1 MKAVIEKYCLK
12 NAYDFGSV
20 NPKVVLGLVL
30 RENPEFKKDVP
41 SVLKQIEETVKEI
54 SKLSKE
60 EIKAK
65 LPKELLQEKKKE
77 VKKGPL
83 KELPNAEDGKV
94 IVRIAPSP
102 SGPLHIGHAYGYSLN
117 YEYARMYKGKFIVRI
132 EDTNPSNIYAP
143 GYEMIEE
150 DSRWLTD
157 DNVDKVVIQSSRLGI
172 YYDHAEK
179 LVKMGKAYV
188 CECDADK
195 FREMKAK
202 GKACLC
208 RDLDKKEQALRY
220 AKMFSGYAEGEA
232 VLRLKT
238 DIKHKNPAMRDFSI
252 MRINEHVH
260 PKTGKEQRVWPLMV
274 LSVALDDHL
283 LGITHVLNGKEHLD
297 NIYKEQMIQEY
308 LGWKHPEH
316 KHWGMINFTGFKLS
330 TSKTRIAIEQGEYE
344 GWDDIRLPTLP
355 ALRKRG
361 YQPEAF
367 RKYAIEIGLSLN
379 DKTVAMDEFWKNI
392 NSFNKEIVETK
403 ANRFFFVDNPIEL
416 KVEHAPP
423 EKVSLD
429 LHPDFPDRGQR
440 ELLVKGTI
448 LISQDDLKKLE
459 EGKVHRLMDY
469 CNFEKKGEKFVF
481 ISEELEDF
489 RGAENK
495 GIVMHWLPSESKLKV
510 EVLQQDNE
518 FIKGVG
524 EEAMLNLEEGNIVQL
539 ERRYF
544 ARLVKKEEGK
554 LTFWYLHK

>member
-1 MKAVIEKYCLK
+1 MEKVIEKYCLK

-41 SVLKQIEETVKEI
+41 SVLKQIEETIKEI
-54 SKLSKE
+54 SKLSKK

-65 LPKELLQEKKKE
+65 LPKDLLQEKKKE
-77 VKKGPL
+77 VPKGPL
-83 KELPNAEDGKV
+83 KELPNAKDKKV

-117 YEYARMYKGKFIVRI
+117 YEYAKMYNGKFIVRI

-143 GYEMIEE
+143 GYEMIGE

-179 LVKMGKAYV
+179 LVQMGKAYV

-202 GKACLC
+202 GKACPC
-208 RDLDKKEQALRY
+208 RELGKKEQTLRY
-220 AKMFSGYAEGEA
+220 AKMFNEYAEGEA

-238 DIKHKNPAMRDFSI
+238 DIKHKNPAMRDFPI

-260 PKTGKEQRVWPLMV
+260 PKTGKDSRVWPLMV

-283 LGITHVLNGKEHLD
+283 LGTTHVLNGKEHLD
-297 NIYKEQMIQEY
+297 NIYKEQMIQDF

-379 DKTVAMDEFWKNI
+379 DKTVLMDEFWKNI

-403 ANRFFFVDNPIEL
+403 ANRFFFVDYP
-416 KVEHAPP
+416 VEVRVENAPP

-429 LHPDFPDRGQR
+429 LHPDFPKRGQR
-440 ELLVKGTI
+440 ELLVKGKI
-448 LISQDDLKKLE
+448 IISKLDLNQLE
-459 EGKVHRLMDY
+459 ENKIHRLMDY
-469 CNFEKKGEKFVF
+469 CNFEKQGTKLIF
-481 ISEELEDF
+481 ISELLDDY
-489 RGAENK
+489 RNSDKK
-495 GIVMHWLPSESKLKV
+495 GKIIHWLPAESKLKV